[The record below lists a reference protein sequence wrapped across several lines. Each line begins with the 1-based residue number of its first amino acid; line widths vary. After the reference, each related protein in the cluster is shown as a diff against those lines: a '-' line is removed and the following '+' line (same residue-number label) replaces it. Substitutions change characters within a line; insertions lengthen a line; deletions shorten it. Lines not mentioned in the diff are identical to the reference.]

1 MKNYL
6 LQALISKYQYI
17 SFDIFDTLIERKV
30 KAPSDIFAIVG
41 KNILGDACADV
52 FRQDRINAELI
63 ARKNCKTGEVNVY
76 ISTIVFLLYEY
87 C

>member
-41 KNILGDACADV
+41 KIFWEMRVQMSLGK
-52 FRQDRINAELI
+52 IELMQ
-63 ARKNCKTGEVNVY
+63 N
-76 ISTIVFLLYEY
+76 
-87 C
+87 